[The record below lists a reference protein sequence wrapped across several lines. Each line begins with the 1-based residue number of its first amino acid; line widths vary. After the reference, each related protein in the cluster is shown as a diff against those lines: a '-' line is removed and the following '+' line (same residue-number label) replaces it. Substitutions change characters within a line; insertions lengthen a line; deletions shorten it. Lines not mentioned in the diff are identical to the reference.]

1 MPWDE
6 ISSTQFK
13 AWKSDFDFNYIIQQS
28 KQRINENSSFNQI
41 VEKSNWLSKYNDK
54 QYSLKLEKFRQEKK
68 TLGNA
73 IQAIDSLTK
82 LQAPL
87 ELSNLDVD
95 LAAIKGNTNKEERN
109 KLFVNRL
116 KNDIHLGETVN
127 VMNDMIQQYFI
138 AQNKQA
144 ARADSK

>member
-1 MPWDE
+1 M
-6 ISSTQFK
+6 TQLYTTTVNVTGGREGH
-13 AWKSDFDFNYIIQQS
+13 AKSLD
-28 KQRINENSSFNQI
+28 
-41 VEKSNWLSKYNDK
+41 
-54 QYSLKLEKFRQEKK
+54 
-68 TLGNA
+68 G
-73 IQAIDSLTK
+73 
-82 LQAPL
+82 
-87 ELSNLDVD
+87 NLDVD